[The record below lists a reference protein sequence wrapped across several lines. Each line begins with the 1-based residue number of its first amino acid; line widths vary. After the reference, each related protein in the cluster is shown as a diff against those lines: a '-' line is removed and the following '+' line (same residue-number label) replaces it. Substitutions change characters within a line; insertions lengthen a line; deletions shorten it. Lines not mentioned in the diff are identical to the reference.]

1 MDALTHGSKYGQSSG
16 LISPEDDSSTGVAII
31 AYATGSSL
39 KGLNSSETGESEVQ
53 AIGCK
58 GSEAKRVVVIVVA
71 EGSTTMCGD
80 KERALFI
87 SAAEASSSPS
97 RDRLRFPTTPS
108 EWAGGV
114 SSRPIERA
122 EAGNELLSG
131 PMNSTKSGSG
141 LSSSPPPI

>member
-1 MDALTHGSKYGQSSG
+1 MDVLTHGSKDGQSSG

-39 KGLNSSETGESEVQ
+39 KGLSSSETGESEVQ

-71 EGSTTMCGD
+71 EGSTTMRGD

-87 SAAEASSSPS
+87 PAAEASSSPS
-97 RDRLRFPTTPS
+97 HDRLRFPTTPF
-108 EWAGGV
+108 ERAGGV
-114 SSRPIERA
+114 SSRPIDRA
-122 EAGNELLSG
+122 EAGNKLLSS
-131 PMNSTKSGSG
+131 PINSMQSG
-141 LSSSPPPI
+141 LPSSPPPI